1 MICEFSVQRGVIY
14 GNCPGD
20 MLEFDYI
27 KSLLCERGREDEKRH
42 RNLEKYNYA
51 EPVRA
56 FVYYPVASLLCRL
69 LVVGCEDRSWRLDL
83 YFRLFLW
90 DGRFRDSGV

>member
-1 MICEFSVQRGVIY
+1 
-14 GNCPGD
+14 